1 MNERQSH
8 VVVLIG
14 SPRGVEKSSSA
25 KLARVITSGLES
37 AKWSCEWFHTHH
49 VLQSQEDWDAMV
61 ASMSR
66 ADVILLAAPLY
77 VDGLPAPVIETLHRL
92 LEAKSMLVSEGNPP
106 RMVSLLNCGF
116 VESKQNITAQSM
128 VHLFCESMGFQWAGG
143 ISVGAGGM
151 INKRI
156 REALETASNA
166 LRDDILI
173 PNAVEVLT
181 RKPIINPW
189 LYALGGSFMWRRWA
203 KANGVRDQLK
213 AQPYKRA

>member
-25 KLARVITSGLES
+25 KLARVIASGLES
-37 AKWSCEWFHTHH
+37 AKWSCEWFHTHR
-49 VLQSQEDWDAMV
+49 VLQSQKDWDAMV

-92 LEAKSMLVSEGNPP
+92 LEAKSVLVSGGNPP
-106 RMVSLLNCGF
+106 RMLALLNCGF
-116 VESKQNITAQSM
+116 IEAEQNYTAQMM
-128 VHLFCESMGFQWAGG
+128 VRVFSDNMGFQWAGG
-143 ISVGAGGM
+143 ISLGAGGTM
-151 INKRI
+151 TKRI
-156 REALETASNA
+156 RAALEMVSTA

-173 PNAVEVLT
+173 PDAVEVLT
-181 RKPIINPW
+181 CKPIMKPW